1 MGHKFIINGDD
12 FGFSPAYNAG
22 LIHSY
27 LNGVLSSATVMVNM
41 GAAREAVSLAN
52 EYNLHIGL
60 HVNIVQGYPC
70 SNPKNI
76 PSIVRSDGH
85 SYSSSDYKNHYK
97 SWQRG
102 NDDGTGIVANKEDYK
117 KEVCAQIERFKEL
130 SGYYPTHI
138 EGHSIISP
146 ELTEGLYEVANQ
158 YHCHVLRFDNQP
170 QDGYYNASELLTDS
184 GVMKA
189 MSSYMD
195 NGATPEMIQNVF
207 VAMKANPCDFN
218 IVHFHPGWIDK
229 IILNET
235 SLIDARAHDESALC
249 DHSVINWIRENNIE
263 LVNFDD
269 LKISV

>member
-1 MGHKFIINGDD
+1 M
-12 FGFSPAYNAG
+12 
-22 LIHSY
+22 
-27 LNGVLSSATVMVNM
+27 
-41 GAAREAVSLAN
+41 
-52 EYNLHIGL
+52 
-60 HVNIVQGYPC
+60 
-70 SNPKNI
+70 
-76 PSIVRSDGH
+76 
-85 SYSSSDYKNHYK
+85 
-97 SWQRG
+97 
-102 NDDGTGIVANKEDYK
+102 
-117 KEVCAQIERFKEL
+117 
-130 SGYYPTHI
+130 
-138 EGHSIISP
+138 
-146 ELTEGLYEVANQ
+146 
-158 YHCHVLRFDNQP
+158 LRFDNQP

-218 IVHFHPGWIDK
+218 IVHFHPGWIDE